1 MKGNGMELLNLLVTV
16 IILGLVF
23 YLLWWLLGVIG
34 LPAPFNKV
42 ATVLL
47 ALAAVVIL
55 LGMLFGGL
63 PMIHLLH

>member
-1 MKGNGMELLNLLVTV
+1 MELLNLLVTV